1 MSLVKFI
8 SKSFMVLCYCKSNRF
23 FPMGFISIEIGV
35 FCILSLYPK
44 TLLNSRNNCGSFCV
58 NFLELST

>member
-8 SKSFMVLCYCKSNRF
+8 AVLCYYKGNYF
-23 FPMGFISIEIGV
+23 LISISQLVGLEYV

-44 TLLNSRNNCGSFCV
+44 TLLNPLINCGRFYGDS
-58 NFLELST
+58 LEFST